1 MDPDDGDGCC
11 TRSPP
16 EKIDDKVKTYESS
29 GQVVGGRQQG
39 SRYACMMTGDMVNT
53 QTSTYTYACMHVEQ
67 LLRTNNTRTCHA
79 FHACADDAHG
89 GPPAAGIVDIASDLP
104 HRYWLVD
111 FSLAL
116 IDQQHGIQVQ
126 QCAHVDRSDE

>member
-39 SRYACMMTGDMVNT
+39 SRYACMMTGRHGEHSDVVHIRM
-53 QTSTYTYACMHVEQ
+53 
-67 LLRTNNTRTCHA
+67 
-79 FHACADDAHG
+79 HAC
-89 GPPAAGIVDIASDLP
+89 
-104 HRYWLVD
+104 
-111 FSLAL
+111 
-116 IDQQHGIQVQ
+116 
-126 QCAHVDRSDE
+126 